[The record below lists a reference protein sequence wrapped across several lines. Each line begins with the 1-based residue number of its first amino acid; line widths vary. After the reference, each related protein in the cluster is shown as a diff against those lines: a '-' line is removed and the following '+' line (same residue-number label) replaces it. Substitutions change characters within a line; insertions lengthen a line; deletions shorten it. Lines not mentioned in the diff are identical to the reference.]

1 MTFLESMR
9 QIGSEVILS
18 TDLIVESVTHMALDP
33 TLFESADSVLGAL
46 SANLRAG
53 NKMSPKEHEEFAVL
67 YTSLTLLADPAV
79 RAGFNI
85 DLNNLEG
92 QAKFSAIL
100 RGVGDNHMTTQEVAK
115 VATRSG
121 KARLA
126 KTKLELAGFADMK
139 PLDQQLYINAI
150 NKLRLAFERAKNQ
163 LAHKDLPNPKND
175 SLISG

>member
-18 TDLIVESVTHMALDP
+18 TNLIVESVTHMSLDP
-33 TLFESADSVLGAL
+33 ALFESADSVLSAL
-46 SANLRAG
+46 SAKLRAG
-53 NKMSPKEHEEFAVL
+53 DKLSPKEHEEFSVL
-67 YTSLTLLADPAV
+67 YTSLSLLADPAI

-85 DLNNLEG
+85 DLNTLEG

-100 RGVGDNHMTTQEVAK
+100 RGVGENHMTTQEVAK

-121 KARLA
+121 KSRLA
-126 KTKLELAGFADMK
+126 KTKLELSGFADMK

-150 NKLRLAFERAKNQ
+150 NKLRLSFERAKAQ
-163 LAHKDLPNPKND
+163 LDQKDLPSTNKS